1 MASNHRH
8 AESGRQA
15 RELVFNTGSGC
26 WVVPC
31 QRELVKILIRHES
44 VCARSLCFESPQAC
58 RDLLRSLFLLAL
70 EDEVQTEQPSSLA
83 QFARD
88 ALRFH
93 NASLSM

>member
-1 MASNHRH
+1 MGFNNRL
-8 AESGRQA
+8 AERGVQP
-15 RELVFNTGSGC
+15 RELVFNTGSSC

-31 QRELVKILIRHES
+31 QRELVKALIRHES
-44 VCARSLCFESPQAC
+44 VCVRSLCFDSPQAC

-88 ALRFH
+88 AMQFH
-93 NASLSM
+93 SASLSL